1 MADIPQPDLANE
13 NLDHQL
19 PVNITP
25 DQDNN
30 PQQLEQPRNNPP
42 PIDYQAGNI
51 LEGIREMTLAHQQA
65 LGMLGEQLQSERNG
79 SSLNSLAPKPFEGG
93 KLENITQWLDRFEE
107 YAQFSNWSEKTMI
120 QALPLLLGETVRIW
134 FKSIPIATRHT
145 WTQARLQLITQY
157 GPQQRSFWEQT
168 ELIERRQQPVE
179 TVSSYSADI
188 HKRLNLLGISEPDKT
203 KIYIRGLLPPIQ
215 IYVCEGDVTNISDA
229 ERRALRKESQDNRL
243 REATTTNTSRHES
256 DVLSNMQRKDH
267 APLQTT
273 LTPPTPPTNRNRPGN
288 WYVPFI
294 QSQQT
299 NTACLRCGKRDH
311 HADKCWINR
320 TNITCHYC
328 QKQGHLHAVC
338 KLKEREQRQFNT
350 PPRYPN
356 SNHHFQ

>member
-1 MADIPQPDLANE
+1 
-13 NLDHQL
+13 
-19 PVNITP
+19 
-25 DQDNN
+25 
-30 PQQLEQPRNNPP
+30 
-42 PIDYQAGNI
+42 
-51 LEGIREMTLAHQQA
+51 MTLAHQQA

-294 QSQQT
+294 QSQHT